1 MLYAEY
7 INAAFYYVSCVDLA
21 ETNKFDVS
29 TAVQESIHTLG
40 AWQFCKHFIHKIVF
54 QWHASLGDISLHVRN
69 HYVRQGLECMNEN
82 TELGK
87 KCLHIEDRK
96 RQITRP
102 YYWED
107 NNEFQRAS

>member
-1 MLYAEY
+1 MQSILS
-7 INAAFYYVSCVDLA
+7 AAFYHVSFLDLA
-21 ETNKFDVS
+21 GTNKFDVS

-40 AWQFCKHFIHKIVF
+40 VWQFCKHFINKILF

-69 HYVRQGLECMNEN
+69 HYVRQGLEYMNEN

-96 RQITRP
+96 RQITRL
-102 YYWED
+102 YYRED

>member
-1 MLYAEY
+1 MQSIL
-7 INAAFYYVSCVDLA
+7 NAAFYHVSFLDLA

-40 AWQFCKHFIHKIVF
+40 VWQFCKHFINKIVF
-54 QWHASLGDISLHVRN
+54 QWHASLCDISLHVRN
-69 HYVRQGLECMNEN
+69 HYVRQGLDEN

-96 RQITRP
+96 RLITML
-102 YYWED
+102 YYRED